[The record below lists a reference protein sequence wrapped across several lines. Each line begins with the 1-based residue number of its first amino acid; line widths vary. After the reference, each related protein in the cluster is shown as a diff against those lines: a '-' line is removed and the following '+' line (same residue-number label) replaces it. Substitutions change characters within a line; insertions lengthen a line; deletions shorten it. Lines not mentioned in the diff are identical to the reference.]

1 MMIHNKVQCN
11 CKYECNGIGTD
22 CKVVCNDDCGS
33 EIVNEETD
41 TCNNDCPSNS
51 SCKNGVCYCDEGQG
65 SPDYEKKIN
74 LSQSDCGTP
83 DPWLRLRK

>member
-1 MMIHNKVQCN
+1 MNGHFVNRPIFNYLFSKMMTRYKVQCN

-33 EIVNEETD
+33 ELVNEETD

-65 SPDYEKKIN
+65 SPDH
-74 LSQSDCGTP
+74 L
-83 DPWLRLRK
+83 

>member
-1 MMIHNKVQCN
+1 MMTRYKVQCN

-33 EIVNEETD
+33 ELVNEETD

-65 SPDYEKKIN
+65 SPDYAFDGRFQMFMI
-74 LSQSDCGTP
+74 
-83 DPWLRLRK
+83 